1 MFTKPLYTVREALDL
16 IPLSTTSLYKAIQ
29 NGDIESHKMGRRR
42 VFTAQALVNFVTK
55 VSGPAASRG
64 AR

>member
-16 IPLSTTSLYKAIQ
+16 IPLSTTGLYTLIR
-29 NGDIESHKMGRRR
+29 NGDIESHKLGRRR
-42 VFTAQALVNFVTK
+42 VFTAQALNNYVSKVT
-55 VSGPAASRG
+55 GTAAKRG

>member
-1 MFTKPLYTVREALDL
+1 MEKLLYSVGEVMNLL
-16 IPLSTTSLYKAIQ
+16 PISSTRLYKAIQ

-42 VFTAQALVNFVTK
+42 VFTEQALINYVAK
-55 VSGPAASRG
+55 VIGPAAKGG